1 MHRRTLLIGAAATMG
16 LGARADDG
24 APDGGAAAAPAI
36 TFSLAQ
42 IQALVD
48 AHFPMDEGVTGV
60 IDLQLQAPR
69 LRLLPEINR
78 LGALQQA
85 RLRAPPSTQ
94 WLDARFDLQF
104 ALYYDATEH
113 ALYATTLKLRDMQL
127 GGLQG
132 QAVDLMRQYADG
144 WLQRSLVEVAL
155 YRLTESDQARMK
167 LLGVEPGPI
176 TVTPAGVRVAL
187 VPQRP

>member
-1 MHRRTLLIGAAATMG
+1 MHRRTLLIGAVATMG

-24 APDGGAAAAPAI
+24 APDDGADAAPVI
-36 TFSLAQ
+36 TLSLAQ

-48 AHFPMDEGVTGV
+48 GHFPMDEGVAGV

-69 LRLLPEINR
+69 LRLLPDINR

-85 RLRAPPSTQ
+85 RLRAPPSAQ

-104 ALYYDATEH
+104 ALHYNSIEH

-127 GGLQG
+127 GGLKG

-144 WLQRSLVEVAL
+144 WLQRSLAQVAL
-155 YRLTESDQARMK
+155 YRLTESDQARMN

-176 TVTPAGVRVAL
+176 TVTPLGVRVAL